1 MRVLL
6 INTNRISPPV
16 APLALD
22 YIGSAVRSE
31 GHDVDVLDLCWA
43 TDAPRAIAA
52 AFTSQ
57 VVDLAAVTFRNTD
70 DCYFASGRSFIPALQ
85 QDLAMM
91 RAHFDGPVVVGGAG
105 FSLMAS
111 QLLDLVG
118 APYGVRGD
126 GDAALPALTRALRG
140 DISLSE
146 VPGLVYQEQG
156 RWQQNV
162 PAEANLQAR
171 SLAARDVVDNRRY
184 FARGGQA
191 GIETKRGCPGR
202 CIYCADPVIKGR
214 RVRLRPPADVV
225 AEVRSLLAQGIDHL
239 HLCDSEFNVPEQHAA
254 DICRA
259 LVNAGLGERIRWYTY
274 ASPAPFS
281 PNLAMLMR
289 HAGCAGINFG
299 ADHGADR
306 MLAAL
311 GRDFTAADV
320 RRAVQTCRDAGIVV
334 MVDLLL
340 GAPGETWDTVTET
353 IELMKAASPDCV
365 GISLGVRVYPGT
377 PLAAWLARAKEDR
390 QGLIGDPTGIEPAFF
405 LSPELGDEPHQRV
418 RALVGHDDRFFFP
431 FGRDEQNYNYN
442 DNAVLQRAID
452 TGWRGAY
459 WDILRQVRAKK

>member
-22 YIGSAVRSE
+22 YIGTAVRSE
-31 GHDVDVLDLCWA
+31 GHDVEMLDLCWT
-43 TDAPRAIAA
+43 TDAPRAIAD
-52 AFTSQ
+52 AFASR

-70 DCYFASGRSFIPALQ
+70 DCYFASGRSFIPVLQ
-85 QDLAMM
+85 DDLAMV
-91 RAHFDGPVVVGGAG
+91 RAQFDGPIVVGGAG

-126 GDAALPALTRALRG
+126 GDAALPALTRAVRG
-140 DISLSE
+140 DISLPE
-146 VPGLVYQEQG
+146 VPGLVYREQG
-156 RWQQNV
+156 RWQQNA
-162 PAEANLQAR
+162 PAEADLQAR
-171 SLAARDVVDNRRY
+171 SLAGRDIVDNRRY

-239 HLCDSEFNVPEQHAA
+239 HLCDSEFNIPESHAA

-259 LVNAGLGERIRWYTY
+259 LIDAGLGGRIRWYTY
-274 ASPAPFS
+274 ASPVPFS
-281 PNLAMLMR
+281 PNLATLMR
-289 HAGCAGINFG
+289 RAGCAGINFG

-311 GRDFTAADV
+311 GRDFTAAEV
-320 RRAVQTCRDAGIVV
+320 RRAVQACRDAGIAV
-334 MVDLLL
+334 MVDLLI
-340 GAPGETWDTVTET
+340 GAPGETWDTVSQA
-353 IELMKAASPDCV
+353 IELMKAVSPDCA

-377 PLAAWLARAKEDR
+377 ALAARLAKAADR
-390 QGLIGDPTGIEPAFF
+390 RGLIGDATGIEPAFF
-405 LSPELGDEPHQRV
+405 LSPDLGDEPHQRV
-418 RALVGHDDRFFFP
+418 RALVGQDERFFFP
-431 FGRDEQNYNYN
+431 FGRDEQDYNYN
-442 DNAVLQRAID
+442 DNAVLQHAID
-452 TGWRGAY
+452 AGWRGAY
-459 WDILRQVRAKK
+459 WDILRQVRAKR